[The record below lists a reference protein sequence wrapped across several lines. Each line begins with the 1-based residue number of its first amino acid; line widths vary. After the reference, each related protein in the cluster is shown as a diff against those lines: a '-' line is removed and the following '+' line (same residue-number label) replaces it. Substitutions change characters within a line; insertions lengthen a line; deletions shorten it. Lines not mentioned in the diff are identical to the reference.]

1 MIELTQTQTET
12 LLKAANI
19 IAFWLGMWA
28 RVLLPYLKAYWEQGG
43 ELPFDWAYVKGQLV
57 GSLVAFL
64 GLVAAGGNVLLAD
77 IGALGIG
84 LAFITGYFSAQI
96 GREGQKFGGA
106 AQAYLKAER

>member
-1 MIELTQTQTET
+1 MIELTQTQAAT
-12 LLKAANI
+12 LFKTLNI
-19 IAFWLGMWA
+19 VAFWLGMWA
-28 RVLLPYLKAYWEQGG
+28 RVLLPYLKAYWENNGQ
-43 ELPFDWAYVKGQLV
+43 LPFDWAFVKGQLV

-64 GLVAAGGNVLLAD
+64 GLVAAGGNVLLAE

-106 AQAYLKAER
+106 ARAFWRER